1 MKIVLVEDSPLV
13 RERLVAM
20 VSELRGATIVG
31 YAEDADRARESKGGY
46 AMICYENTFPWHYH
60 RHRHNL
66 ERISSAII
74 KARAIGLCSPNG
86 G

>member
-31 YAEDADRARESKGGY
+31 YAEDADRARES
-46 AMICYENTFPWHYH
+46 
-60 RHRHNL
+60 NL
-66 ERISSAII
+66 SGRFSWT
-74 KARAIGLCSPNG
+74 
-86 G
+86 